1 MHEGAAES
9 FSLTVLRNFG
19 IIHQTRYLEL
29 VSQNLNKCINGL
41 NGISRQESASKK
53 WFKNYY
59 TCGAHVG
66 FITEN
71 AISQSSGEKYNIVEF
86 WKKLF
91 DESVKNNN
99 SYTEEI
105 YFSLLNDKTKN
116 IKLTNEIK
124 KIINEPI
131 ENVGD
136 NLASLVKELGL
147 NVILQ
152 TNNYSKE
159 IALCDCENNKCRYI
173 KEKINVGRVND
184 ISVLKYGVAACDSA
198 FKKANENKS
207 IVI

>member
-1 MHEGAAES
+1 MHEGAAEN